1 MLSDFAL
8 PVRNIKRSA
17 MIRGGTDKRQPGGNI
32 HPVIESQQ
40 LQRNMP
46 WS

>member
-1 MLSDFAL
+1 MLSDSL
-8 PVRNIKRSA
+8 YLSGNIKRSA

-46 WS
+46 RS